1 MAVLNFDLTR
11 SAAHRTL
18 PVCPPPEA
26 EFDPSLLFDTTMLD
40 ALQAPLV
47 RPGSSH
53 LREKILS
60 LVHAFAEGDDGADA
74 VTSAL
79 LKRLLAELLYEE
91 NENGDSADRLIAR
104 MRRHIRLYASEITGN
119 EALGQLFGYH
129 PVYLAA
135 LFRQKTGE
143 TLHHAILAE
152 RIALAKQWLTRTDH
166 SIEEIAADTGFS
178 SRSHFCTA
186 FKSFTGIS
194 PRRYR
199 AQRA

>member
-1 MAVLNFDLTR
+1 M
-11 SAAHRTL
+11 
-18 PVCPPPEA
+18 
-26 EFDPSLLFDTTMLD
+26 
-40 ALQAPLV
+40 
-47 RPGSSH
+47 
-53 LREKILS
+53 
-60 LVHAFAEGDDGADA
+60 
-74 VTSAL
+74 TSAL

-91 NENGDSADRLIAR
+91 SNEGDGADRLIAR
-104 MRRHIRLYASEITGN
+104 VRQHIRLYASEITGN
-119 EALGQLFGYH
+119 EALGQAFGYH
-129 PVYLAA
+129 PVYLAT

-199 AQRA
+199 AQDS